1 MVAEVF
7 SAMIQGIE
15 GQIVKIQVDISNG
28 LPNFNMIGYLSNEVK
43 ESKERVRTALNNIG
57 VLLPPKRISVN
68 FAPADFR
75 KCGTSFDIGVAA
87 AILLA
92 MDFVPETYIKDTLFV
107 GELSLNGQICPISGV
122 LPIVVAASKRGIK
135 RCIVAQENV
144 AEAAFVEQM
153 EVVGCRNLEELFF
166 YLKHGYII
174 NDDSGE
180 ILENSGNISEDSG
193 KECTIQDVKKSQE
206 ISESTR
212 SLNLL
217 VKDILE
223 NTDINFGDLNL
234 KYMQAAG
241 AAEQSY
247 NSENLSGKSLNC
259 KKLFK
264 NTYGNVLKQKKL
276 SKASL
281 PKGFSASSLT
291 KNAKKNI
298 NSAYSSAT
306 SSSSFKNVKNSVG
319 TSSIFKAAQNGSSS
333 YNLDFSGDSSNIK
346 KKIKSEYDTS
356 GKTQYDTVKKNLSQK
371 YKMADIEEDAGGN
384 YLGGIPKTIKKGV
397 NKIKKKIIK
406 KSKNTGSGGNH

>member
-180 ILENSGNISEDSG
+180 ILENSGNICNLW
-193 KECTIQDVKKSQE
+193 K
-206 ISESTR
+206 ISS
-212 SLNLL
+212 SHP
-217 VKDILE
+217 
-223 NTDINFGDLNL
+223 
-234 KYMQAAG
+234 
-241 AAEQSY
+241 
-247 NSENLSGKSLNC
+247 SENIWKAPSKTADEIHSRFQSNDGSRKIRMSNGYSNVGIAVIE
-259 KKLFK
+259 KNG
-264 NTYGNVLKQKKL
+264 NTYIAEIYL
-276 SKASL
+276 S
-281 PKGFSASSLT
+281 
-291 KNAKKNI
+291 
-298 NSAYSSAT
+298 
-306 SSSSFKNVKNSVG
+306 
-319 TSSIFKAAQNGSSS
+319 
-333 YNLDFSGDSSNIK
+333 
-346 KKIKSEYDTS
+346 
-356 GKTQYDTVKKNLSQK
+356 
-371 YKMADIEEDAGGN
+371 
-384 YLGGIPKTIKKGV
+384 
-397 NKIKKKIIK
+397 
-406 KSKNTGSGGNH
+406 

>member
-153 EVVGCRNLEELFF
+153 EVVGCRNLEELFL
-166 YLKHGYII
+166 YLKHGYIREFREYI
-174 NDDSGE
+174 
-180 ILENSGNISEDSG
+180 
-193 KECTIQDVKKSQE
+193 
-206 ISESTR
+206 R
-212 SLNLL
+212 R
-217 VKDILE
+217 
-223 NTDINFGDLNL
+223 FR
-234 KYMQAAG
+234 
-241 AAEQSY
+241 
-247 NSENLSGKSLNC
+247 
-259 KKLFK
+259 
-264 NTYGNVLKQKKL
+264 
-276 SKASL
+276 
-281 PKGFSASSLT
+281 KGM
-291 KNAKKNI
+291 
-298 NSAYSSAT
+298 
-306 SSSSFKNVKNSVG
+306 
-319 TSSIFKAAQNGSSS
+319 
-333 YNLDFSGDSSNIK
+333 
-346 KKIKSEYDTS
+346 YDTRCQKITGDI
-356 GKTQYDTVKKNLSQK
+356 GKYTKFKFTCKRYFRKCRRRQNICY
-371 YKMADIEEDAGGN
+371 GFF
-384 YLGGIPKTIKKGV
+384 
-397 NKIKKKIIK
+397 
-406 KSKNTGSGGNH
+406 

>member
-1 MVAEVF
+1 MAKKMFVYLLFLSMIITIVSFPVNAEETDMPSLSTEKLTEDTTSSTSNSTNLLENMKQSVN
-7 SAMIQGIE
+7 E
-15 GQIVKIQVDISNG
+15 TDKTDISNEEDSTDNIFG
-28 LPNFNMIGYLSNEVK
+28 VSTNDLLKMMDS
-43 ESKERVRTALNNIG
+43 TLNG
-57 VLLPPKRISVN
+57 KS
-68 FAPADFR
+68 D
-75 KCGTSFDIGVAA
+75 
-87 AILLA
+87 
-92 MDFVPETYIKDTLFV
+92 
-107 GELSLNGQICPISGV
+107 LSLSDAINSLSQSQGTGLQIDT
-122 LPIVVAASKRGIK
+122 K
-135 RCIVAQENV
+135 
-144 AEAAFVEQM
+144 
-153 EVVGCRNLEELFF
+153 NLFSDLSVSD
-166 YLKHGYII
+166 L
-174 NDDSGE
+174 
-180 ILENSGNISEDSG
+180 
-193 KECTIQDVKKSQE
+193 
-206 ISESTR
+206 
-212 SLNLL
+212 SLG
-217 VKDILE
+217 DFD
-223 NTDINFGDLNL
+223 TDINFGDLNL

-247 NSENLSGKSLNC
+247 NSENLSEKSLNC

-319 TSSIFKAAQNGSSS
+319 TSNIFKAAQNGSSS

>member
-122 LPIVVAASKRGIK
+122 LPIIVAASKREIK

-153 EVVGCRNLEELFF
+153 EVIGCRNLEELFF
-166 YLKHGYII
+166 
-174 NDDSGE
+174 
-180 ILENSGNISEDSG
+180 
-193 KECTIQDVKKSQE
+193 
-206 ISESTR
+206 
-212 SLNLL
+212 
-217 VKDILE
+217 
-223 NTDINFGDLNL
+223 
-234 KYMQAAG
+234 
-241 AAEQSY
+241 
-247 NSENLSGKSLNC
+247 
-259 KKLFK
+259 
-264 NTYGNVLKQKKL
+264 L
-276 SKASL
+276 SK
-281 PKGFSASSLT
+281 T
-291 KNAKKNI
+291 WV
-298 NSAYSSAT
+298 Y
-306 SSSSFKNVKNSVG
+306 
-319 TSSIFKAAQNGSSS
+319 
-333 YNLDFSGDSSNIK
+333 
-346 KKIKSEYDTS
+346 
-356 GKTQYDTVKKNLSQK
+356 
-371 YKMADIEEDAGGN
+371 YK
-384 YLGGIPKTIKKGV
+384 
-397 NKIKKKIIK
+397 
-406 KSKNTGSGGNH
+406 

>member
-153 EVVGCRNLEELFF
+153 EVIGCRNLEELFF

-212 SLNLL
+212 SLNLKSTVL

-223 NTDINFGDLNL
+223 NS
-234 KYMQAAG
+234 KV
-241 AAEQSY
+241 
-247 NSENLSGKSLNC
+247 SLNQDEYN
-259 KKLFK
+259 KEYFRLKRKYDTIASEIDRLSKQIKEKDLQGKLFDNFISTFKKQNETISEFDEFLWSGLVYEIVVYTKQDVRFFLK
-264 NTYGNVLKQKKL
+264 NGLE
-276 SKASL
+276 
-281 PKGFSASSLT
+281 
-291 KNAKKNI
+291 I
-298 NSAYSSAT
+298 
-306 SSSSFKNVKNSVG
+306 
-319 TSSIFKAAQNGSSS
+319 
-333 YNLDFSGDSSNIK
+333 
-346 KKIKSEYDTS
+346 DT
-356 GKTQYDTVKKNLSQK
+356 GL
-371 YKMADIEEDAGGN
+371 
-384 YLGGIPKTIKKGV
+384 
-397 NKIKKKIIK
+397 
-406 KSKNTGSGGNH
+406 

>member
-75 KCGTSFDIGVAA
+75 KCGTSFDVGVAA

-223 NTDINFGDLNL
+223 NAGFVCVVGVEAVAEHSLMHQFGTGRPDQQDEKELIRFSEQIMQKIETKMECMKVELPGNHNYREYNGVPLKPVANGKCTSCGICAKECPVGAISKDDPKVTDKEKCISCMHCVAVCPQKARHCNKVMELI
-234 KYMQAAG
+234 A
-241 AAEQSY
+241 S
-247 NSENLSGKSLNC
+247 
-259 KKLFK
+259 KK
-264 NTYGNVLKQKKL
+264 
-276 SKASL
+276 
-281 PKGFSASSLT
+281 
-291 KNAKKNI
+291 
-298 NSAYSSAT
+298 
-306 SSSSFKNVKNSVG
+306 
-319 TSSIFKAAQNGSSS
+319 
-333 YNLDFSGDSSNIK
+333 
-346 KKIKSEYDTS
+346 
-356 GKTQYDTVKKNLSQK
+356 
-371 YKMADIEEDAGGN
+371 M
-384 YLGGIPKTIKKGV
+384 
-397 NKIKKKIIK
+397 K
-406 KSKNTGSGGNH
+406 KSCSGRKENKLYL

>member
-1 MVAEVF
+1 MD
-7 SAMIQGIE
+7 STL
-15 GQIVKIQVDISNG
+15 NG
-28 LPNFNMIGYLSNEVK
+28 KS
-43 ESKERVRTALNNIG
+43 
-57 VLLPPKRISVN
+57 
-68 FAPADFR
+68 D
-75 KCGTSFDIGVAA
+75 
-87 AILLA
+87 
-92 MDFVPETYIKDTLFV
+92 
-107 GELSLNGQICPISGV
+107 LSLSDAINSLSQSQGTGLQIDT
-122 LPIVVAASKRGIK
+122 K
-135 RCIVAQENV
+135 
-144 AEAAFVEQM
+144 
-153 EVVGCRNLEELFF
+153 NLFSDLSVSD
-166 YLKHGYII
+166 L
-174 NDDSGE
+174 
-180 ILENSGNISEDSG
+180 
-193 KECTIQDVKKSQE
+193 
-206 ISESTR
+206 
-212 SLNLL
+212 SLG
-217 VKDILE
+217 DFD
-223 NTDINFGDLNL
+223 TDINFGDLNL

-356 GKTQYDTVKKNLSQK
+356 GKTQYDTVKKNLSPK

>member
-144 AEAAFVEQM
+144 AEAAFVEPRCCPPAPARKAPAWRRRTPPD
-153 EVVGCRNLEELFF
+153 GSAPRTPGTSGG
-166 YLKHGYII
+166 GYHRRRAGGSRTPPGSP
-174 NDDSGE
+174 SGP
-180 ILENSGNISEDSG
+180 GRRY
-193 KECTIQDVKKSQE
+193 TWPAP
-206 ISESTR
+206 
-212 SLNLL
+212 
-217 VKDILE
+217 
-223 NTDINFGDLNL
+223 
-234 KYMQAAG
+234 AAG
-241 AAEQSY
+241 SHGSRPQKGQS
-247 NSENLSGKSLNC
+247 
-259 KKLFK
+259 
-264 NTYGNVLKQKKL
+264 
-276 SKASL
+276 
-281 PKGFSASSLT
+281 PP
-291 KNAKKNI
+291 
-298 NSAYSSAT
+298 
-306 SSSSFKNVKNSVG
+306 
-319 TSSIFKAAQNGSSS
+319 GSSP
-333 YNLDFSGDSSNIK
+333 
-346 KKIKSEYDTS
+346 
-356 GKTQYDTVKKNLSQK
+356 
-371 YKMADIEEDAGGN
+371 AAWWAGNPAPGRR
-384 YLGGIPKTIKKGV
+384 
-397 NKIKKKIIK
+397 
-406 KSKNTGSGGNH
+406 